1 MLFIKEGAPM
11 ARVLLAADLEPV
23 SNRVVARLAL
33 EEAGHEVVE
42 VHDGFDALTVAD
54 TTPPDALVLDTTLA
68 GLDGFQVLDRLH
80 RHPTLRHLP
89 VVMLSTMPRDVGG
102 ELAHSL
108 GAVRFLPRP
117 FTNTD
122 LGEAVSVAL
131 AQAAHVTARAEAA
144 GGQVA
149 AERVGQQPTPL
160 GDRRAPTAPSVVDLP
175 LPRPGPPTPRRR
187 RRRGA

>member
-1 MLFIKEGAPM
+1 M
-11 ARVLLAADLEPV
+11 AQVLLAADAEPV

-33 EEAGHEVVE
+33 EEAGYTVHE
-42 VHDGFDALTVAD
+42 VHDGFEALAIADATHPA
-54 TTPPDALVLDTTLA
+54 ALVLDTALP

-117 FTNTD
+117 CTNAD
-122 LGEAVSVAL
+122 LAEAVAL
-131 AQAAHVTARAEAA
+131 AIGAQAPADGAAPDTAASRTVAEWGGLLAEA
-144 GGQVA
+144 
-149 AERVGQQPTPL
+149 
-160 GDRRAPTAPSVVDLP
+160 RRDHHPPASVVGLP
-175 LPRPGPPTPRRR
+175 LPRRARAPRRR
-187 RRRGA
+187 PRGA

>member
-1 MLFIKEGAPM
+1 M
-11 ARVLLAADLEPV
+11 ARVLLAADAEPV

-33 EEAGHEVVE
+33 EEAGHEVHE

-54 TTPPDALVLDTTLA
+54 SIRPDALVLDTSLA

-117 FTNTD
+117 FTKAD
-122 LGEAVSVAL
+122 LGEAVAL
-131 AQAAHVTARAEAA
+131 ALGAEAPA
-144 GGQVA
+144 DAEGRGGRTVA
-149 AERVGQQPTPL
+149 EWGGLLTDARR
-160 GDRRAPTAPSVVDLP
+160 DRRAANAPGVVDLP
-175 LPRPGPPTPRRR
+175 LPRRARAPRRP
-187 RRRGA
+187 RGA

>member
-1 MLFIKEGAPM
+1 M
-11 ARVLLAADLEPV
+11 ARVLLAADVEPV

-42 VHDGFDALTVAD
+42 VHDGFEALTLAD
-54 TTPPDALVLDTTLA
+54 STRPDALVLDTMLA

-89 VVMLSTMPRDVGG
+89 IVVLSTMPRDVGG

-117 FTNTD
+117 FTNAD
-122 LGEAVSVAL
+122 LDEAVAL
-131 AQAAHVTARAEAA
+131 ALAAH
-144 GGQVA
+144 
-149 AERVGQQPTPL
+149 
-160 GDRRAPTAPSVVDLP
+160 APAD
-175 LPRPGPPTPRRR
+175 
-187 RRRGA
+187 ADA

>member
-1 MLFIKEGAPM
+1 M
-11 ARVLLAADLEPV
+11 ARVLLAADAEPV

-42 VHDGFDALTVAD
+42 VHDGFEALAVAD
-54 TTPPDALVLDTTLA
+54 TTRPDALVLDTALP

-89 VVMLSTMPRDVGG
+89 IVMLSTMPRDVGG

-117 FTNTD
+117 FTNSD
-122 LGEAVSVAL
+122 LDEAVAL
-131 AQAAHVTARAEAA
+131 ALAAHAPAGADAPSGRTVAEW
-144 GGQVA
+144 GGLLA
-149 AERVGQQPTPL
+149 DALR
-160 GDRRAPTAPSVVDLP
+160 DRRAPPAPSVVDLP
-175 LPRPGPPTPRRR
+175 LPRRARAPRRR
-187 RRRGA
+187 PRGA

>member
-1 MLFIKEGAPM
+1 M
-11 ARVLLAADLEPV
+11 AQVLLAADAEPV

-33 EEAGHEVVE
+33 EEAGYAVQE
-42 VHDGFDALTVAD
+42 VHDGFEALAVAD
-54 TTPPDALVLDTTLA
+54 AIRPAALVLDTALP

-117 FTNTD
+117 FTNAD
-122 LGEAVSVAL
+122 LAEAVAL
-131 AQAAHVTARAEAA
+131 AVGAPAPADAEDVASSRTVAEWGGLLAEA
-144 GGQVA
+144 
-149 AERVGQQPTPL
+149 
-160 GDRRAPTAPSVVDLP
+160 RRDHHPPASVVGLP
-175 LPRPGPPTPRRR
+175 LPRRARAPRRR
-187 RRRGA
+187 PRGA

>member
-11 ARVLLAADLEPV
+11 ARVLLAADAEPV

-33 EEAGHEVVE
+33 EEAGHEVHE
-42 VHDGFDALTVAD
+42 VHDGFEALTLAD
-54 TTPPDALVLDTTLA
+54 SIGPDALVLDTALA
-68 GLDGFQVLDRLH
+68 GLDGFQVLDRLR
-80 RHPTLRHLP
+80 RHPGLRHLP

-122 LGEAVSVAL
+122 LGEAVAL
-131 AQAAHVTARAEAA
+131 AL
-144 GGQVA
+144 GVA
-149 AERVGQQPTPL
+149 APADADVPISRTVAEWGGLLADALR
-160 GDRRAPTAPSVVDLP
+160 DRRAQSAPSVVDLP
-175 LPRPGPPTPRRR
+175 LPRPARASRRR
-187 RRRGA
+187 PRGA

>member
-1 MLFIKEGAPM
+1 M
-11 ARVLLAADLEPV
+11 ARVLLAADVEPA

-33 EEAGHEVVE
+33 EEAGHEVHE
-42 VHDGFDALTVAD
+42 VHDGFEALTVAD
-54 TTPPDALVLDTTLA
+54 GIRPDALVLDTMLA
-68 GLDGFQVLDRLH
+68 GLDGFQVLDRLY

-122 LGEAVSVAL
+122 LGEAVAL
-131 AQAAHVTARAEAA
+131 A
-144 GGQVA
+144 
-149 AERVGQQPTPL
+149 L
-160 GDRRAPTAPSVVDLP
+160 GAPTAAEAGVRAS
-175 LPRPGPPTPRRR
+175 
-187 RRRGA
+187 

>member
-1 MLFIKEGAPM
+1 M
-11 ARVLLAADLEPV
+11 ARVLLAADVEPV

-33 EEAGHEVVE
+33 EEAGHEVIE
-42 VHDGFDALTVAD
+42 VHDGFEALTAAE
-54 TTPPDALVLDTTLA
+54 TNRPDALVLDTALA

-89 VVMLSTMPRDVGG
+89 IVMLSTMPRDVGG

-122 LGEAVSVAL
+122 LDEAVAL
-131 AQAAHVTARAEAA
+131 ALATQAPAGAEATS
-144 GGQVA
+144 GRTVA
-149 AERVGQQPTPL
+149 EWGELLADALADHRGLSTP
-160 GDRRAPTAPSVVDLP
+160 GVVDLP
-175 LPRPGPPTPRRR
+175 LPRRARAPRRR
-187 RRRGA
+187 PRGA